1 MITCSVMDEAAVYT
15 WMFQFSVFDTN
26 DNCPVI
32 NSNYE
37 FEPIPALNKQPIIVF
52 SATDADVGVNADF
65 MYFASQLHVEYVVLS
80 TTCSF
85 FRPV

>member
-1 MITCSVMDEAAVYT
+1 MISCSVMDEAAGYT
-15 WMFQFSVFDTN
+15 WMFQVSVLDKN

-32 NSNYE
+32 NSNYQ

-52 SATDADVGVNADF
+52 NATDADVGVNADF

-80 TTCSF
+80 TTCNC